1 MTRQRSHFILIAENH
16 TPRPQIYAL
25 TLMVSIPTLQRR
37 LVQRPYHPTIPDA
50 GTGLRVLGQM
60 VHIWDAPRPNRP
72 EGFDR
77 LYILDE
83 GMQPSN
89 GVWGDRA
96 AEVILDIGRNGAVEF
111 GERVAFTA
119 PRGGG
124 TRGRGRGEH
133 RGRGGARGW
142 DRGPWRD
149 PIMHSDSRGLQAAAE
164 EGSRAN
170 GLT

>member
-1 MTRQRSHFILIAENH
+1 
-16 TPRPQIYAL
+16 
-25 TLMVSIPTLQRR
+25 MVSIPTLQRR
-37 LVQRPYHPTIPDA
+37 LVQRPHHPTIPDA
-50 GTGLRVLGQM
+50 DTGLRVLGQM
-60 VHIWDAPRPNRP
+60 AHIWDAPRPNRP

-83 GMQPSN
+83 GVQPSN

-119 PRGGG
+119 SRGDG
-124 TRGRGRGEH
+124 TGGRGRGEH

-149 PIMHSDSRGLQAAAE
+149 PAMHSDSRGLQAAAKE
-164 EGSRAN
+164 DSRAN